1 MQKNDHICVVIP
13 AYNVA
18 DAIEAVVRGASRYVN
33 TVFVAD
39 DGSKDTTAE
48 IAAAA
53 GAVVIRSTVNKG
65 KGDALKKLFA
75 AAAKAGFKVVISM
88 DGDGQHDPA
97 ELPRL
102 IAKHLKHPNSIIV
115 GSRMNAR
122 ENIPRARYNSMH
134 IARFYISYA
143 ANQFIEDTQC
153 GYRVYP
159 LELVEKMA
167 LTQDRYVT
175 ESEILIKAGDLGRQ
189 IHFIRIGAIYGQI
202 RSHFRP
208 ILDVTAITAYIISY
222 FMYKFFVESITAN
235 NPNTYRKGNLRDRI
249 ASCRTIEL
257 FFQFYIVFVS
267 LILQSIFAFI
277 HMLGSIFR
285 IQNFASTRCLNH
297 GFYRITVGSYL
308 LPVILII
315 IIIEKLVGLFGLK
328 FQYVDGFIQ
337 RHYPHLWDDRHRT
350 FNDGHDKFRRK

>member
-1 MQKNDHICVVIP
+1 MQKTDHICVVIP

-18 DAIEAVVRGASRYVN
+18 DAIESVVRGASRYVD

-39 DGSKDTTAE
+39 DGSRDATAE

-53 GAVVIRSTVNKG
+53 GAVVIRNMENKG

-75 AAAKAGFKVVISM
+75 AAAKAGFQAVISM
-88 DGDGQHDPA
+88 DGDGQHDPE
-97 ELPRL
+97 ELPRF
-102 IAKHLKHPNSIIV
+102 IAKHRQYPCSIVV
-115 GSRMNAR
+115 GSRMSAR
-122 ENIPRARYNSMH
+122 KNIPRARYNSMH

-159 LELVEKMA
+159 LELIGKMK
-167 LTQDRYVT
+167 LTQDLYVT
-175 ESEILIKAGDLGRQ
+175 ESEILIKAGDLGRK

-208 ILDVTAITAYIISY
+208 VLDITAITAYIISY
-222 FMYKFFVESITAN
+222 FMVKFFVESITAN
-235 NPNTYRKGNLRDRI
+235 NPNTYRKGNLRDKI
-249 ASCRTIEL
+249 AACKTIDL
-257 FFQFYIVFVS
+257 FFQTYIVSIS
-267 LILQSIFAFI
+267 LILQSIFALI
-277 HMLGSIFR
+277 HVLGSLLKFH
-285 IQNFASTRCLNH
+285 NFASTRRLNH

-315 IIIEKLVGLFGLK
+315 IIIEKLVGLVGLK

-337 RHYPHLWDDRHRT
+337 RYYPHLWGDRHRT
-350 FNDGHDKFRRK
+350 F

>member
-1 MQKNDHICVVIP
+1 MQKTDHICVVIP

-18 DAIEAVVRGASRYVN
+18 DAIESVVRGASRYVD

-39 DGSKDTTAE
+39 DGSRDATAE

-53 GAVVIRSTVNKG
+53 GAVVIRNMENKG

-75 AAAKAGFKVVISM
+75 AAAKAGFQAVISM
-88 DGDGQHDPA
+88 DGDGQHDPE
-97 ELPRL
+97 ELPRF
-102 IAKHLKHPNSIIV
+102 IAKHRQYPCSIVV

-122 ENIPRARYNSMH
+122 KNIPRARYNSMH

-159 LELVEKMA
+159 LELIGKMK
-167 LTQDRYVT
+167 LTQDLYVT
-175 ESEILIKAGDLGRQ
+175 ESEILIKAGDLGRK

-208 ILDVTAITAYIISY
+208 VLDITAITAYIISY
-222 FMYKFFVESITAN
+222 FMVKFFVESITAN
-235 NPNTYRKGNLRDRI
+235 NPNTYRKGNLRDKI
-249 ASCRTIEL
+249 AACKTIDL
-257 FFQFYIVFVS
+257 FFQTYIVSIS
-267 LILQSIFAFI
+267 LILQSIFALI
-277 HMLGSIFR
+277 HVLGSLLKFH
-285 IQNFASTRCLNH
+285 NFASTRRLNH

-315 IIIEKLVGLFGLK
+315 IIIEKLVGLVGLK

-337 RHYPHLWDDRHRT
+337 RHYPHLWGDRHRT
-350 FNDGHDKFRRK
+350 F

>member
-1 MQKNDHICVVIP
+1 MRSQLDFTEKICVVIP
-13 AYNVA
+13 AYDVA
-18 DAIEAVVRGASRYVN
+18 DAIESVVRGASRYVN
-33 TVFVAD
+33 TVFVVD
-39 DGSKDTTAE
+39 DGSRDATAD

-53 GAVVIRSTVNKG
+53 GAVVIRSTENKG
-65 KGDALKKLFA
+65 KGEALKKLFVA
-75 AAAKAGFKVVISM
+75 AAQAGFKAVISM
-88 DGDGQHDPA
+88 DGDGQHDPE
-97 ELPRL
+97 ELPRF
-102 IAKHLKHPNSIIV
+102 IAKHRQHPDSIIV
-115 GSRMNAR
+115 GSRMSAR

-159 LELVEKMA
+159 LELIGKMA

-208 ILDVTAITAYIISY
+208 ILDITAITAYIISY
-222 FMYKFFVESITAN
+222 FMYKFFVESITAK
-235 NPNTYRKGNLRDRI
+235 NPNTYRKGNLRDKI
-249 ASCRTIEL
+249 AAWRSIDL
-257 FFQFYIVFVS
+257 YFQFYIVFIS
-267 LILQSIFAFI
+267 LILQSIFATI
-277 HMLGSIFR
+277 HMLGSIF
-285 IQNFASTRCLNH
+285 QFHNFTSTRRLSH

-315 IIIEKLVGLFGLK
+315 IIIEKLVGLIGIK

-337 RHYPHLWDDRHRT
+337 RHYPHLWA
-350 FNDGHDKFRRK
+350 

>member
-1 MQKNDHICVVIP
+1 MQKIDHICVVIP

-18 DAIEAVVRGASRYVN
+18 DAIESVVRGASRYVS

-39 DGSKDTTAE
+39 DGSSDATAE
-48 IAAAA
+48 IAAKA
-53 GAVVIRSTVNKG
+53 GAVVVRNTENKG

-75 AAAKAGFKVVISM
+75 AAAQAGFRAVISM
-88 DGDGQHDPA
+88 DGDGQHDPE
-97 ELPRL
+97 ELPRF
-102 IAKHLKHPNSIIV
+102 IAKHLQHPDSIIV
-115 GSRMNAR
+115 GSRMRSR

-159 LELVEKMA
+159 LELIGKMA
-167 LTQDRYVT
+167 LTQDLYVT

-189 IHFIRIGAIYGQI
+189 IHFIQIGAIYGQI

-208 ILDVTAITAYIISY
+208 VLDITAITAYIISY

-235 NPNTYRKGNLRDRI
+235 NPNTYRKGNLRDKI
-249 ASCRTIEL
+249 AACKTINL
-257 FFQFYIVFVS
+257 YFQAYIVS
-267 LILQSIFAFI
+267 IGLILQTIFAMI
-277 HMLGSIFR
+277 HVLGSILN
-285 IQNFASTRCLNH
+285 IHNFASTRRLNL
-297 GFYRITVGSYL
+297 GFYRITVASYL
-308 LPVILII
+308 LPVILIL
-315 IIIEKLVGLFGLK
+315 IIIEKLVGLIGLK

-337 RHYPHLWDDRHRT
+337 RHYPHLW
-350 FNDGHDKFRRK
+350 K